1 MSESKTN
8 TELVEHTLNNPE
20 ATQEELLLAERLFAA
35 IEELDRVTAL
45 LKAQEEKNGSFIAK
59 E

>member
-45 LKAQEEKNGSFIAK
+45 LKAQEEKNG
-59 E
+59 